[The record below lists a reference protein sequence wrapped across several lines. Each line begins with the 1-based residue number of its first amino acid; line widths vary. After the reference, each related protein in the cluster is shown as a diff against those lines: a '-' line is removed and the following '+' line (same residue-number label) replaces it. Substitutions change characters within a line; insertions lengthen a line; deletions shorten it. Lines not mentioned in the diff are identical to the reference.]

1 MEKNLK
7 ILGYVSLFFGIA
19 AALLCITP
27 VPFGVFYAMVAGFL
41 GLIFSSIYI
50 FIDTRN
56 EINTKKITPGV
67 IAMMLSSIP
76 VIFMIVIIVLS
87 KINS

>member
-1 MEKNLK
+1 MEKRLK
-7 ILGYVSLFFGIA
+7 IIGYISLTLGVL

-27 VPFGVFYAMVAGFL
+27 VPFGVFYAMLAGFL
-41 GLIFSSIYI
+41 GLIVSSIYI

-67 IAMMLSSIP
+67 IGMMLSSIP
-76 VIFMIVIIVLS
+76 VLFMVTIIILS
-87 KINS
+87 KIKS

>member
-1 MEKNLK
+1 MEKRLK
-7 ILGYVSLFFGIA
+7 IIGYISLTLGVL

-27 VPFGVFYAMVAGFL
+27 VAFGVFYAMLAGFL
-41 GLIFSSIYI
+41 GLIASSIYI

-67 IAMMLSSIP
+67 IGMMLSSIP
-76 VIFMIVIIVLS
+76 VLFMVAIIILS
-87 KINS
+87 KLKS

>member
-1 MEKNLK
+1 MEKKLK
-7 ILGYVSLFFGIA
+7 IIGYISLFFGAA

-27 VPFGVFYAMVAGFL
+27 IPFAVFFAMLAGFL
-41 GLIFSSIYI
+41 GLIVSSIYI

-56 EINTKKITPGV
+56 EVNTKKITPGV
-67 IAMMLSSIP
+67 IGMMLSSVP
-76 VIFMIVIIVLS
+76 VVFMLVIIVLS